1 MAEAGFPS
9 ALLPLERHRQQAGA
23 QLTVVRAAQRFDGA
37 LPVLVLDRCWLRLEV
52 VAVKDLAGQLPPDAS
67 AEAPELVRFR
77 QLRDEGIGA
86 LGAEQRCWDEFGR
99 QACQGAL
106 RRFWRAQDRGN
117 NGWTLERYLAF
128 LRSYRQTFETPAGS
142 ALPLIVL
149 ARPGDGRTHR
159 LHWLGQAST
168 PMRHTCA

>member
-1 MAEAGFPS
+1 MVDAEFLS
-9 ALLPLERHRQQAGA
+9 VLLPLERQRQRASEQLALVRQAEEFHG
-23 QLTVVRAAQRFDGA
+23 D
-37 LPVLVLDRCWLRLEV
+37 LPVLVLDRCWLRLDV
-52 VAVKDLAGQLPPDAS
+52 VAVKDLAGQLPPDTS

-77 QLRDEGIGA
+77 QLRAEGVGA

-106 RRFWRAQDRGN
+106 RRYWHAQDRGN
-117 NGWTLERYLAF
+117 HGWTLERYLAF
-128 LRSYRQTFETPAGS
+128 LAAYRQTFEDPQRA

-149 ARPGDGRTHR
+149 ARPGDGMTHR
-159 LHWLGQAST
+159 LLWLGQAST